1 MKAKRYGSDTKLS
14 NVIYFL
20 RRFGWLHVTV
30 FAVVTVSAFSGKT
43 GTVGH
48 RRNKKSP
55 SVQVQQQQQQ
65 PSLHTKLQNCFTPTS
80 ILENIAVLVTPKVD
94 PSASLSSLALIRLSK
109 QIIALDNE
117 NNEYLIN
124 DNNKQLWKEGLRNLV
139 SCLASS
145 NWKASPKSLE
155 TAVEGVKA
163 ASVISRLMSS
173 DYLISSNNDNNNGK
187 VWWEPLVEKLHEE
200 ADDQLVRMIQPHQLS
215 GIKFSIDCIQLSS
228 STKEDAS
235 DLLSSHQ
242 QQYLLPQSLQIAYDN
257 LNLPFSVRPGFLN
270 GNDDDDDDVDNKHN
284 NNLFTV
290 ASFVKQVNF
299 QIETIQTAT
308 NRTVAERRQTA
319 WEGDEHVENF
329 EYSEKSMRRLPWS
342 DVVANVRDRLYNETS
357 HYYDGCLL
365 NFYPDGDS
373 AMRYHI
379 DPDQGVLW
387 DYETAV
393 VSIGATRR
401 FSFRESSSGNGSNKP
416 HVFVLMNGDV
426 TEMFNDCQERFQ
438 HTVQKSSVKGESAS
452 RVSLVFKKTL
462 GYSKERT
469 KSRTK
474 V

>member
-1 MKAKRYGSDTKLS
+1 MKAKRHGSDSKLS
-14 NVIYFL
+14 NLIYFF

-30 FAVVTVSAFSGKT
+30 FAVVTVAAFSGKT
-43 GTVGH
+43 VGN
-48 RRNKKSP
+48 RRKQKP
-55 SVQVQQQQQQ
+55 SSSVQQQQQQ

-80 ILENIAVLVTPKVD
+80 ILENIAVVVTPKVD

-139 SCLASS
+139 SCLTSS

-155 TAVEGVKA
+155 TAVEGIKA
-163 ASVISRLMSS
+163 ASVISRLVSS
-173 DYLISSNNDNNNGK
+173 DCLISNKNNNNEHEHDNL
-187 VWWEPLVEKLHEE
+187 WWKPLVGKLHEE
-200 ADDQLVRMIQPHQLS
+200 ADDQFVHMIQPHQLS
-215 GIKFSIDCIQLSS
+215 GIKWSIDCIQLSL
-228 STKEDAS
+228 STKEDNR

-242 QQYLLPQSLQIAYDN
+242 QQSLLPQSLQVAYDN
-257 LNLPFSVRPGFLN
+257 LHLPFSVRPGFLN
-270 GNDDDDDDVDNKHN
+270 GCDDDDDDVDNKHN

-290 ASFVKQVNF
+290 ASFVKQVDF
-299 QIETIQTAT
+299 QIETIQTT
-308 NRTVAERRQTA
+308 SNRTVAERRQTA

-329 EYSEKSMRRLPWS
+329 EYSGKSMRRLTWS
-342 DVVANVRDRLYNETS
+342 DVVANVRDRLHNETS
-357 HYYDGCLL
+357 QYYDGCLL

-401 FSFRESSSGNGSNKP
+401 FSFRESSGGDESNKP

-462 GYSKERT
+462 GYSKEKT

-474 V
+474 I